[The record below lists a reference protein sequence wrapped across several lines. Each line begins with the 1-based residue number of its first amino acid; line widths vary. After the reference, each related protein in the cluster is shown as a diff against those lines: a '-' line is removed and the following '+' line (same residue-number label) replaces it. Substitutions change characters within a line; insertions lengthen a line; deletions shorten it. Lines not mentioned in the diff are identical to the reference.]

1 MTPRG
6 LTTVQSLRCHTYLPR
21 NPRRASVSEPP
32 TLSTAYRAVAAMA
45 TPDDIVYASRKQRQ
59 LAHQAGLA
67 AFDAPSEALA
77 QDAAHF
83 LRERSAR
90 MLPSINV
97 HHGQYAMTCW

>member
-1 MTPRG
+1 
-6 LTTVQSLRCHTYLPR
+6 
-21 NPRRASVSEPP
+21 
-32 TLSTAYRAVAAMA
+32 VAAMA

-59 LAHQAGLA
+59 LAHQAGIA